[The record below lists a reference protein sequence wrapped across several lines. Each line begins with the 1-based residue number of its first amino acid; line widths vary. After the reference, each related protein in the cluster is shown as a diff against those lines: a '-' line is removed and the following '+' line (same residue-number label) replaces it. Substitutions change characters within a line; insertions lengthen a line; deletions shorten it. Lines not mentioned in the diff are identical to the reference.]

1 METWTITN
9 IGPRTWKATR
19 TFGPYTV
26 AVGHGAYGGSWRII
40 TAASILAQV
49 DQLPTKSIEEAITVA
64 TAQIKALIDALAP
77 FSALAAEAERLQAKV
92 VALQIEAGSWR
103 RQFDAAR
110 DALDARHAEA
120 AHADEVVA
128 STRALLTEAEGAL
141 ARQAARIEAL
151 EAKVEADADSETIV
165 RLKDYVQ
172 VQADEKRW
180 IAEMRVWGPW
190 DADREE
196 GGQ

>member
-1 METWTITN
+1 MENWTITN
-9 IGPRTWKATR
+9 IVPRAWKATR
-19 TFGPYTV
+19 TFGSYTV
-26 AVGHGAYGGSWRII
+26 AVGHGAYGGSWRIL
-40 TAASILAQV
+40 TATAILVQV
-49 DQLPTKSIEEAITVA
+49 DQLPTKSIEEAISVA
-64 TAQIKALIDALAP
+64 TSQISALIDALAP
-77 FSALAAEAERLQAKV
+77 FSALAVE
-92 VALQIEAGSWR
+92 
-103 RQFDAAR
+103 AAR
-110 DALDARHAEA
+110 MQAEA

-128 STRALLTEAEGAL
+128 STRALLEESKRTIE
-141 ARQAARIEAL
+141 RQEARIEVL
-151 EAKVEADADSETIV
+151 EAKTDADADDETIV